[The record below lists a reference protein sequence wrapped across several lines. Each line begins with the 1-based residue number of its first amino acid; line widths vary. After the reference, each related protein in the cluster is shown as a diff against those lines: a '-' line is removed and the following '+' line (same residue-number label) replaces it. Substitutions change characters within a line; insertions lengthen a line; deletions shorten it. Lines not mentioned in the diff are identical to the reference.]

1 MSVLAVAEKDFRDA
15 IRSRLMIG
23 VALLFVV
30 FTGGGIALI
39 VAFTPD
45 EIGVGS
51 AIEGVRQLI
60 FSSSALFVPIVALG
74 IGFKSIAGERQSGS
88 LKLLLSLPNSRLDVV
103 VGKFLGRTAVVSV
116 AVVLGFLSLLI
127 GSALSFDGDLPV
139 LGLIG
144 AMVAILLL
152 AVVFVSIAVGISAST
167 GSIYTAALA
176 AGSFFV
182 LFRRTTW
189 GGLIFLIRYVANG
202 FERPELGAEPPEWAE
217 VLTNV
222 NPLEGWQTSAVWLI
236 DTISENGGGQQTSAD
251 AFYLEPWFGFV
262 VLAFWILAPL
272 VVGYLAFESSDL

>member
-1 MSVLAVAEKDFRDA
+1 
-15 IRSRLMIG
+15 
-23 VALLFVV
+23 
-30 FTGGGIALI
+30 
-39 VAFTPD
+39 
-45 EIGVGS
+45 
-51 AIEGVRQLI
+51 
-60 FSSSALFVPIVALG
+60 
-74 IGFKSIAGERQSGS
+74 
-88 LKLLLSLPNSRLDVV
+88 LLLSLPNSRLDVV

-127 GSALSFDGDLPV
+127 GSALSFDGDLDV

-144 AMVAILLL
+144 VMIAILLL

-189 GGLIFLIRYVANG
+189 DGLIFLLRYVVNG
-202 FERPELGAEPPEWAE
+202 FDRPDLGAEPPEWAE
-217 VLTNV
+217 ILANV
-222 NPLEGWQTSAVWLI
+222 NPLEGWRTSAVWLI
-236 DTISENGGGQQTSAD
+236 DTISENGGEQQTSAD

-272 VVGYLAFESSDL
+272 VIGYLAFESSDL